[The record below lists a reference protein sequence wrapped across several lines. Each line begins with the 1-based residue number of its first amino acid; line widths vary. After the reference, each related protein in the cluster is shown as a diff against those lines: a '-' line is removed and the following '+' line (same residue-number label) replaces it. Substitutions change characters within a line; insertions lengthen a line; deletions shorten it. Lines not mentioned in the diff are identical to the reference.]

1 MTPGSEFAD
10 NADNAGIADIAAN
23 ADVADNAEAYDGAPA
38 LDDVAVL
45 IPAYNCQEDLERTLA
60 SLHETSPVRVLVV
73 DDGSTPAIVAPALEG
88 LRVEVLRLAVNGG
101 IERAL
106 RTGCELLFEQG
117 VRYIA
122 RIDAGD
128 LATAGRLRRQRTY
141 LEAHAEVGAVGAW
154 AEVVTRS
161 GKRLFL
167 LTPPTQPEEIRRLRF
182 FRSCFVHPAMMLRA
196 QAVQAAGNYRVG
208 YRAAE
213 DLDLFLRIMEH
224 SECANLPEI
233 GLRYE
238 INEGGISAT
247 RRRAQISSTL
257 RLQLRYID
265 ALNAYYWL
273 GLAKNLL
280 HFAVPY
286 RVLQGLKRGLFS
298 A

>member
-1 MTPGSEFAD
+1 MNDVSEFFDDTSLAD
-10 NADNAGIADIAAN
+10 GEQ
-23 ADVADNAEAYDGAPA
+23 V
-38 LDDVAVL
+38 LDDVVVL
-45 IPAYNCQEDLERTLA
+45 IPAYNCQDDLERTLA
-60 SLHETSPVRVLVV
+60 SVREVSPVRVLVV
-73 DDGSTPAIVAPALEG
+73 DDGSKPAIAVPPFAG
-88 LRVEVLRLAVNGG
+88 LHIEVLRFTTNGG
-101 IERAL
+101 IEHAL
-106 RTGCELLFEQG
+106 RIGCERLFEQG

-128 LATAGRLRRQRTY
+128 LATPQRLAKQRAF
-141 LEAHAEVGAVGAW
+141 LEANPHVGAVGTWVA
-154 AEVVTRS
+154 VV
-161 GKRLFL
+161 KRDGEQVFV
-167 LTPPTQPEEIRRLRF
+167 LTPPTQPETIRRQRF

-196 QAVQAAGNYRVG
+196 QAVREAGNYRVA

-233 GLRYE
+233 GLHYE

-247 RRRAQISSTL
+247 RRRAQIVSTL
-257 RLQLRYID
+257 QLQLRYIEMT
-265 ALNAYYWL
+265 NPYYWL

-286 RVLQGLKRGLFS
+286 GVLQGVKRALFK